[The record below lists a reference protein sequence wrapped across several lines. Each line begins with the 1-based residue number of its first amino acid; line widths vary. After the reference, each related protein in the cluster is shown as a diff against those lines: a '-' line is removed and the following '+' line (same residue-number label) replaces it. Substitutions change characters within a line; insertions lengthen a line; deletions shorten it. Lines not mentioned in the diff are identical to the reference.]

1 MKLCYKHVCPG
12 VSYKVDSQQFVWS
25 SGLILLRVQVR
36 TSSDMG
42 SGGAGPSA
50 ADPASTA
57 S

>member
-12 VSYKVDSQQFVWS
+12 VSYKVGTQQFVWS
-25 SGLILLRVQVR
+25 SGLILLREQVR